1 MRQPFEITETNANFT
16 RGSDPFVVVWC
27 FCQKLGCGAPSDTN
41 TTRFTKQTLERKT
54 VAGLLLIFVFAPRT
68 TTVCQLG
75 DEHSPPRPT
84 SSAVQVVLSS
94 NPDATHHCAARF
106 SISGACQI
114 IEHGCFEQRQPNII
128 AINCS
133 LLFMLGTTAAKQRYR
148 WPSCH
153 VFAPSLDMPL

>member
-1 MRQPFEITETNANFT
+1 MISVKRGLAKMRQPFEITETNANFT

-106 SISGACQI
+106 STSGACQI
-114 IEHGCFEQRQPNII
+114 IEHGCFEKRPPCIL

-148 WPSCH
+148 
-153 VFAPSLDMPL
+153 

>member
-1 MRQPFEITETNANFT
+1 MRQPFEITVTNANVT
-16 RGSDPFVVVWC
+16 RGAEPFVVVWC

-41 TTRFTKQTLERKT
+41 ATRFTKQTLGRKT
-54 VAGLLLIFVFAPRT
+54 FAELLLIFVFAPRT

-75 DEHSPPRPT
+75 HEHSPSRPT

-94 NPDATHHCAARF
+94 NPDATHHCAARL
-106 SISGACQI
+106 STSDACQI
-114 IEHGCFEQRQPNII
+114 IEHGCFEQRQSFIL

-148 WPSCH
+148 
-153 VFAPSLDMPL
+153 